1 MNKKKFVYWSDN
13 NVMIGYMEEFPDYL
27 SQGETLEELI
37 DNLKDIYK
45 ELMSGE
51 IPNVRHVAELD
62 VA

>member
-13 NVMIGYMEEFPDYL
+13 DMIIGFMEEFPDYI
-27 SQGETLEELI
+27 SQGKSLEELEN
-37 DNLKDIYK
+37 NLKDIYK
-45 ELMSGE
+45 DLMSGE